1 MKEWLRVTGSQADRP
16 KEIDTDSSP
25 TTVYLRRGIKEIE
38 ISMDAGEEQA
48 NTIKE
53 WEYEERE
60 LTREEYAQSLIVKEN
75 TQGIVEAVTEFNKE
89 SAIDEYTMQ
98 LIEEGVL

>member
-1 MKEWLRVTGSQADRP
+1 M
-16 KEIDTDSSP
+16 
-25 TTVYLRRGIKEIE
+25 YLRRGIKEIE
-38 ISMDAGEEQA
+38 VPMDTGEGEA

-60 LTREEYAQSLIVKEN
+60 LTREEYTQSLIVKEN

>member
-1 MKEWLRVTGSQADRP
+1 MDVGEGETN
-16 KEIDTDSSP
+16 
-25 TTVYLRRGIKEIE
+25 TV
-38 ISMDAGEEQA
+38 
-48 NTIKE
+48 KE

-60 LTREEYAQSLIVKEN
+60 LTREEFTQSLIVKEN

>member
-1 MKEWLRVTGSQADRP
+1 
-16 KEIDTDSSP
+16 
-25 TTVYLRRGIKEIE
+25 
-38 ISMDAGEEQA
+38 MDMGEVDA
-48 NTIKE
+48 IKE

-60 LTREEYAQSLIVKEN
+60 LTREEYTQSLIVKEN
-75 TQGIVEAVTEFNKE
+75 TQGIVKAVTEFNKE

>member
-1 MKEWLRVTGSQADRP
+1 
-16 KEIDTDSSP
+16 
-25 TTVYLRRGIKEIE
+25 
-38 ISMDAGEEQA
+38 MDAGEGQA

-60 LTREEYAQSLIVKEN
+60 LTREEYTQSLIVKEN